1 MNIQSVEK
9 KNGNAKIVVVV
20 DKEKF
25 ESAINSAY
33 LQEKKKIMVPGFR
46 KGHAPRKI
54 IESMYGK
61 GVFYEEAINILFPE
75 IYDAAVTEQKLKA
88 VGAPSIADMEVAE
101 DRTLT
106 LTVETALYPEVKLGT
121 YKGVEAPKAEVKVLE
136 ADVKAE
142 LERMAQRASRIQ
154 TVERAAKLGDTVMLD
169 FEGFV
174 DGKAFEGGK
183 GEKYNLQLGSGQFI
197 PGFEDALVGVKAGED
212 RDVEVTFPE
221 AYTPELAGKNA
232 TFKCKIHEVKETIVP
247 KLDDEFAKDV
257 SEFDTLADLKKD
269 IKARLKKDREE
280 AVMNEFENEVV
291 TAAAENMTC
300 EIPACMIDEQVDQHM
315 EQFAYR
321 LQQSGMTMADYA
333 KMMGGDL
340 QALRANMRPM
350 AEKTVRANILLS
362 EIVEKENIEV
372 TDEEIAEEFKKLAE
386 MYQMKEEDVK
396 KAIKESALRA
406 DLATKKA
413 VRLIVDN
420 AKAVAPKKEDDAEK
434 PAAKKPAAKKT
445 AETAEKPAAK
455 KTAAKKTAET
465 AEKPAAKKTAAKKTT
480 ETAEKK
486 PAAKKPAAKK
496 TETAEKKTETAKKP
510 AAKKTTKKA
519 EE

>member
-1 MNIQSVEK
+1 M
-9 KNGNAKIVVVV
+9 
-20 DKEKF
+20 
-25 ESAINSAY
+25 
-33 LQEKKKIMVPGFR
+33 
-46 KGHAPRKI
+46 
-54 IESMYGK
+54 
-61 GVFYEEAINILFPE
+61 
-75 IYDAAVTEQKLKA
+75 KL
-88 VGAPSIADMEVAE
+88 I
-101 DRTLT
+101 
-106 LTVETALYPEVKLGT
+106 
-121 YKGVEAPKAEVKVLE
+121 
-136 ADVKAE
+136 
-142 LERMAQRASRIQ
+142 
-154 TVERAAKLGDTVMLD
+154 
-169 FEGFV
+169 
-174 DGKAFEGGK
+174 DGKAVAAQCKAEIRENL
-183 GEKYNLQLGSGQFI
+183 EK
-197 PGFEDALVGVKAGED
+197 A
-212 RDVEVTFPE
+212 
-221 AYTPELAGKNA
+221 
-232 TFKCKIHEVKETIVP
+232 
-247 KLDDEFAKDV
+247 
-257 SEFDTLADLKKD
+257 ADNR
-269 IKARLKKDREE
+269 AES
-280 AVMNEFENEVV
+280 AFENEVIEKV
-291 TAAAENMTC
+291 CENAKVD
-300 EIPACMIDEQVDQHM
+300 IPDAMIDEQVDQHM

-333 KMMGGDL
+333 KMMGGDM

-465 AEKPAAKKTAAKKTT
+465 AEKPAAKKTAATKTT